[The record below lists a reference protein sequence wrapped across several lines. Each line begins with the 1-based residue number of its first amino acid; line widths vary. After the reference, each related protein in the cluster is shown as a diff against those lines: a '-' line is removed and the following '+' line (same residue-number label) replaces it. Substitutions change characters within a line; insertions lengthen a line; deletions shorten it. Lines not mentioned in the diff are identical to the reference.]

1 MMMEQV
7 TPSAKN
13 PGYRIVV
20 LTALALLAF
29 AGNSVLCRLA
39 LKGDLIGAGF
49 FTAVRITTG
58 AVALWVFVSLRGSGL
73 AATRS
78 GGSLQ
83 ASAFLAVYMVAFSF
97 AYLELST
104 GTGALLLF
112 GAVQVTMIGWA
123 ITQGDRPNAGQWMG
137 LIVALGGLAWL
148 LAPGAEAPS
157 LGAGASMAL
166 AGAAWGGYTL
176 CGKGSLD
183 SLRSTAGNFAMAIP
197 AGLIVAGLGW
207 QSENWTT
214 HGLILAVVSGVVT
227 SAAGYAIWYEALRTL
242 TSAQAASL
250 QLLVPVLA
258 ALGGLIFGAEPLGL
272 RLVFASVLVL
282 GGVGMVL
289 RGKKPVDKAA

>member
-1 MMMEQV
+1 MEQV

-13 PGYRIVV
+13 PGYRIIV

-148 LAPGAEAPS
+148 LAPGAEAPFWAQEHRWLWLER
-157 LGAGASMAL
+157 LGEAIRCAAKVPGIRCAQRL
-166 AGAAWGGYTL
+166 AILRWRFP
-176 CGKGSLD
+176 LD
-183 SLRSTAGNFAMAIP
+183 
-197 AGLIVAGLGW
+197 
-207 QSENWTT
+207 
-214 HGLILAVVSGVVT
+214 
-227 SAAGYAIWYEALRTL
+227 
-242 TSAQAASL
+242 
-250 QLLVPVLA
+250 
-258 ALGGLIFGAEPLGL
+258 
-272 RLVFASVLVL
+272 
-282 GGVGMVL
+282 
-289 RGKKPVDKAA
+289 